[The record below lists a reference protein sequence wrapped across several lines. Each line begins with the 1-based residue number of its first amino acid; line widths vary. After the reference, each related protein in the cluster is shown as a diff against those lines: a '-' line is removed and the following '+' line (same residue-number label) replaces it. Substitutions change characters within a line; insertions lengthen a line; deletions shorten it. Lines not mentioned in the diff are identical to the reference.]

1 MNVVYDMV
9 YGLTFSNTDTTSDIH
24 TSNMIYA
31 FHLVV
36 LRMWVCVVLMQNW
49 NYNSCEASMST
60 AIRLGMSL
68 HKIYLYTT
76 CMEYRN
82 VRTLWRITIYSDVCW
97 ATEQWKKKMLRW
109 FSEMDSPCQTIRN
122 HAKANFRNY
131 SNHSEN
137 MRGGPFQH
145 ALPLVTKII
154 IFHPHIVARLA
165 CG

>member
-9 YGLTFSNTDTTSDIH
+9 YGLTFSNTVTIQIFTHRIWYTHFTWLCYVCECVLFWCKIEIIIH
-24 TSNMIYA
+24 A
-31 FHLVV
+31 KLVKQPFD
-36 LRMWVCVVLMQNW
+36 LEWVCIKYTYTRHVWSIEMSER
-49 NYNSCEASMST
+49 YDASQY
-60 AIRLGMSL
+60 IRMYVGRQS
-68 HKIYLYTT
+68 
-76 CMEYRN
+76 N
-82 VRTLWRITIYSDVCW
+82 G
-97 ATEQWKKKMLRW
+97 KKKMLRW